1 MNLLSTCHE
10 ELLQERHRNSKLVE
24 SLNTTEGSLRQMER
38 SNRELH
44 DQLDFLRT
52 SNLQYEEQIRSY
64 EEREQIFK
72 LNFEEIERRS
82 NNLIQELDE
91 RDE

>member
-1 MNLLSTCHE
+1 
-10 ELLQERHRNSKLVE
+10 
-24 SLNTTEGSLRQMER
+24 MER